1 MLPLLLLLCV
11 LRCAVPRCPVY
22 LYGSMQAAAASQVIE
37 QNFAP
42 AVQASLA
49 RMRNMIESSCYN
61 LKKQE
66 DKRAAVGGKV
76 DWVWRF

>member
-1 MLPLLLLLCV
+1 
-11 LRCAVPRCPVY
+11 
-22 LYGSMQAAAASQVIE
+22 MQAEAANQLIE

-49 RMRNMIESSCYN
+49 RMQNTIESTCYN

-66 DKRAAVGGKV
+66 VKRAAVAGECGGV
-76 DWVWRF
+76 T

>member
-1 MLPLLLLLCV
+1 
-11 LRCAVPRCPVY
+11 
-22 LYGSMQAAAASQVIE
+22 MQAAAANQLVTE

-49 RMRNMIESSCYN
+49 GMRNVIESSCYN

-66 DKRAAVGGKV
+66 DKRSAVGAKV